1 MSERVSQAIH
11 FKINGRSHTV
21 TDLSSQ
27 TTVLMYLRQIGLI
40 GTKEGCAEGDC
51 GACTVALLEPDATA
65 DATADFAADS
75 AVQSRYNA
83 VNSCLLLLPMIH
95 GLEVWTAE
103 GIGTVENP
111 HPVQLEMAQR
121 GGSQCGYCTPG
132 FVMSLFCEQQRPD
145 RQNFQP
151 DSLTGN
157 LCRCTGYRP
166 IREAGEALGT
176 VSSDDFFAQHA
187 QNVTLERTEL
197 NYPNFIRPTSL
208 KAALELKNQNQ
219 AKVVAGGT
227 DLSLE
232 ITTGFKDLGPLIS
245 LEAIPEL
252 HILQHTILQHTVL
265 EHSSDALEIGAAVPL
280 YRLERELLGQ
290 IPLLDGLWPWFASRQ
305 IRSRATLGGNLGT
318 ASPIGDAPVV
328 LLALNAELVLV
339 HLSENTE
346 QDGLE
351 RRTVAISDY
360 FLGYRKTALELNELI
375 EKIRI
380 PPTKFSFAKSYKIAK
395 RGHDDISS
403 VMAAFS
409 LVLDDQNRVLQIRLA
424 YGGVA
429 AIPCRALHTE
439 ALLAGKLW
447 SRTTLKEAKTTLEA
461 EFSPLSDLRASR
473 AYRQKMIV
481 NLLEKFWLEWEA
493 QQKSVARV

>member
-1 MSERVSQAIH
+1 MSERVSQALH
-11 FKINGRSHTV
+11 FTINGRSHTI

-51 GACTVALLEPDATA
+51 GACTVALLEPDT
-65 DATADFAADS
+65 TSDS
-75 AVQSRYNA
+75 AKKTRYTA

-111 HPVQLEMAQR
+111 HPVQQEMAQR

-145 RQNFQP
+145 RETFQP

-166 IREAGEALGT
+166 IREAGEALEPVG
-176 VSSDDFFAQHA
+176 DGDFFVQHA
-187 QNVTLERTEL
+187 QNATLERTEL

-208 KAALELKNQNQ
+208 KAALELKTQ
-219 AKVVAGGT
+219 AQVVAGGT

-252 HILQHTILQHTVL
+252 HVLQHTIL
-265 EHSSDALEIGAAVPL
+265 EHGSDALEIGAAVPL

-339 HLSENTE
+339 RLSENA
-346 QDGLE
+346 LE
-351 RRTVAISDY
+351 RRTVALSDY
-360 FLGYRKTALELNELI
+360 FLGYRKTALEPNELI

-380 PPTKFSFAKSYKIAK
+380 PTAKFSFAKSYKIAK
-395 RGHDDISS
+395 RGHDDIST

-409 LVLDDQNRVLQIRLA
+409 LVLDAQNRVLQIRLA

-429 AIPCRALHTE
+429 AIPCRALKTE
-439 ALLAGKLW
+439 AWLEGKPW
-447 SRTTLKEAKTTLEA
+447 SRATLEQAKTTLEA

-473 AYRQKMIV
+473 EYRQKVIV
-481 NLLEKFWLEWEA
+481 NLLEKFWLEWEIA
-493 QQKSVARV
+493 HVEVLQ